1 MPKARPEQT
10 AFEFLTYPQVGGD
23 DWAYMSQSAQVRALE
38 MQLLPRTVLMDM
50 ANAPEFASA
59 VASLAAGEY
68 ALPQGSIRFEDV
80 QNILLEKRTLVR
92 ALFADWMLDEAVVA
106 LFKSRNDFAN
116 LRLAL
121 RRTLTDKPVG
131 ADYSTEGNVPP
142 ELVEHVL
149 EEENYDLF
157 PPYMRR
163 ATEQAVLAYYQNKD
177 IRQIDYAI
185 DQVESEH
192 QLSEARRIES
202 VFLLN
207 LFRIQID
214 LTNIRTMLRLRFADA
229 QHRHGLLD
237 GGFVE
242 LDRFRQG
249 LELGSESLGQLF
261 FATPYHR
268 VVDVGAA
275 YLASGESF
283 LKIEQQCD
291 EYLTGYLKSTAQIT
305 AGPQP
310 IIAYLLLK
318 EHEIR
323 TVRLILTAKKNLLD
337 TKLILDRIGA

>member
-10 AFEFLTYPQVGGD
+10 VFEFLTYPQVGGD
-23 DWAYMSQSAQVRALE
+23 DWAYMPQSAQVRALE
-38 MQLLPRTVLMDM
+38 MQLLGRTVLMDM
-50 ANAPEFASA
+50 ANAPDFGSA

-68 ALPQGSIRFEDV
+68 ALPQGSTRFEDV
-80 QNILLEKRTLVR
+80 HRVLLEKRTLVR
-92 ALFADWMLDEAVVA
+92 ALFADWMLDASVVA
-106 LFKSRNDFAN
+106 LFKSRHDFAS

-121 RRTLTDKPVG
+121 RRTLTDKPFGVG
-131 ADYSTEGNVPP
+131 YGTEGNVPA
-142 ELVEHVL
+142 ELIEQVL

-157 PPYMRR
+157 PDYMRR

-185 DQVESEH
+185 DQVEADH
-192 QLSEARRIES
+192 KLAEARRIES

-214 LTNIRTMLRLRFADA
+214 LTNIRTLLRLRFADA
-229 QHRHGLLD
+229 QDRHGLLD

-242 LDRFRQG
+242 LERFRQG
-249 LELGSESLGQLF
+249 LELGSESLGPLF

-268 VVDVGAA
+268 VVDIGVN
-275 YLASGESF
+275 YLSSNESF

-291 EYLTGYLKSTAQIT
+291 EYLIGYLRSTGQIT
-305 AGPQP
+305 AGPQV
-310 IIAYLLLK
+310 IVAYLLMK

-337 TKLILDRIGA
+337 TKLILDRIS

>member
-1 MPKARPEQT
+1 MPKARLEQT
-10 AFEFLTYPQVGGD
+10 VYEFLTYPQIGGD

-38 MQLLPRTVLMDM
+38 TQLLMRTVLMDM
-50 ANAPEFASA
+50 ANAPDFGSA

-68 ALPQGSIRFEDV
+68 ALPQGSVRFEDV
-80 QNILLEKRTLVR
+80 RNVLLERRAAVR
-92 ALFADWMLDEAVVA
+92 GLFEDWMLDEAVVV
-106 LFKSRNDFAN
+106 LFKSRDDFAN

-121 RRTLTDKPVG
+121 RRALTDRPVG
-131 ADYSTEGNVPP
+131 ADYSPEGNVLP
-142 ELVEHVL
+142 ELIEHVL

-157 PPYMRR
+157 PAYLRQ

-185 DQVESEH
+185 DQLEAEH
-192 QLSEARRIES
+192 KLAEARRIES
-202 VFLLN
+202 VFLLS

-242 LDRFRQG
+242 LDRFRQA
-249 LELGSESLGQLF
+249 LELGNESLGPLF

-268 VVDVGAA
+268 ILDVGVG
-275 YLASGESF
+275 YLTSNQSF

-291 EYLTGYLKSTAQIT
+291 EYLAGFFRSTGQIT

-310 IIAYLLLK
+310 IIAYLLMK

-337 TKLILDRIGA
+337 TKLILDRVA

>member
-1 MPKARPEQT
+1 MPKTRSEET
-10 AFEFLTYPQVGGD
+10 IFEFLTYPQIGGD
-23 DWAYMSQSAQVRALE
+23 DWAYMFQTAQVRTLE
-38 MQLLPRTVLMDM
+38 MQLLTRAVLMDM
-50 ANAPEFASA
+50 ANAPDFASA

-68 ALPQGSIRFEDV
+68 ALPQGSARFEDV
-80 QNILLEKRTLVR
+80 RDVLLERRAVVR
-92 ALFADWMLDEAVVA
+92 GLFEDWMLDRAMVA
-106 LFKSRNDFAN
+106 LFKSRDDFAN

-121 RRTLTDKPVG
+121 RRALTDRPFG

-142 ELVEHVL
+142 ELIEHVL

-157 PPYMRR
+157 PRYMRQ

-185 DQVESEH
+185 DQAETEH
-192 QLSEARRIES
+192 KLAEARRIES
-202 VFLLN
+202 IFLLS

-214 LTNIRTMLRLRFADA
+214 LTNIRTMLRLRHVEA

-249 LELGSESLGQLF
+249 LELGGESLGQLF

-268 VVDVGAA
+268 IVDAGVG
-275 YLASGESF
+275 YLTSNESF
-283 LKIEQQCD
+283 LKIEQLCE
-291 EYLTGYLKSTAQIT
+291 EYLIGFLRSTGQVT
-305 AGPQP
+305 AGPQV
-310 IIAYLLLK
+310 IVAYLLMK

-337 TKLILDRIGA
+337 TKLILDRVA